1 MSFVRENTRYPVELQ
16 VKVSCPNWDD
26 YLDLYTTN
34 LSRGGVFI
42 ASRMSA
48 PMGTEIAV
56 ELVLP
61 NGSTVKF
68 RAEVMH
74 LVDEKESTETNRP
87 MGMGVRFIDLD
98 EHTKKALEA
107 MVTVARF
114 TVKKAGGAP
123 IKVRSTPPG
132 QMPKPPPPPATPA
145 ELPPTPS
152 EPPAKTAPRAPTSI
166 DVVEQALVD
175 ELARR
180 LEKRPHDQLGL
191 EVSAG
196 AREIE
201 DAYKRLKERYHPTIF
216 ERYGEATQGLLRKL
230 NELLDEARAELI
242 DPQKRGKAIDDA
254 QRDKKPDKPKGGL
267 FDKLRKR

>member
-1 MSFVRENTRYPVELQ
+1 VTFVRENTRYPVELQ
-16 VKVSCPNWDD
+16 VKVSCPSWDD

-48 PMGTEIAV
+48 PMGTEITV

-61 NGSTVKF
+61 NGSAVKF

-74 LVDEKESTETNRP
+74 LVDEKESTETQRP
-87 MGMGVRFIDLD
+87 MGMGVQFIDLD
-98 EHTKKALEA
+98 EDTRKALEA

-123 IKVRSTPPG
+123 IKVRTNPPG
-132 QMPKPPPPPATPA
+132 VPLPIPTTAP
-145 ELPPTPS
+145 PPTPT
-152 EPPAKTAPRAPTSI
+152 EPLAKTAPRAPISTELI
-166 DVVEQALVD
+166 DQALSD
-175 ELARR
+175 ELERR
-180 LEKRPHDQLGL
+180 LSKRPHDQLGL
-191 EVSAG
+191 ETTAG
-196 AREIE
+196 EREIE

-216 ERYGEATQGLLRKL
+216 ERYGEATQEGLRKL
-230 NELLDEARAELI
+230 NELLDLARAELI
-242 DPQKRGKAIDDA
+242 DPQKRAKAIEELT
-254 QRDKKPDKPKGGL
+254 RSGEKPKGL